1 MIFKTAENGRVK
13 GLSTGTEILPVTVR
27 FEKMLLNYGQ
37 SPLKKWSGQ
46 IMEFKGSK
54 TEKNLLA
61 AFAGESQARN
71 RYTFFA
77 SAAKKEGYEQIAAL
91 FLQTAE
97 EEKEHAKLFFKQLK
111 GGDVEITAAYPA
123 GMIGKTIENLAA
135 AAAGENMEWGTL
147 YPGFA
152 ATAEKEG
159 FKEIAHLFK
168 MVAKVEAHHEARYA
182 KLHKNM
188 EKGTV
193 FKTETLVKWYC
204 RNCGYVENGKT
215 APAKCMVCDHPQAY
229 FEIAADNY

>member
-1 MIFKTAENGRVK
+1 MTDR
-13 GLSTGTEILPVTVR
+13 TGMVFLR
-27 FEKMLLNYGQ
+27 SSL
-37 SPLKKWSGQ
+37 

-77 SAAKKEGYEQIAAL
+77 STAKKEGYEQIAGI

-123 GMIGKTIENLAA
+123 GMLATTKENLAA
-135 AAAGENMEWGTL
+135 AAEGEMMEWGTL

-159 FKEIAHLFK
+159 FLEIAHLFK
-168 MVAKVEAHHEARYA
+168 KVALVEAHHEQRYT
-182 KLHKNM
+182 KLHANM
-188 EKGTV
+188 EKGSV
-193 FKTETLVKWYC
+193 FKADTPVKWYC
-204 RNCGYVENGKT
+204 RNCGFVQVGKT
-215 APAKCMVCDHPQAY
+215 APVKCTVCEHPQAY
-229 FEIAADNY
+229 FEIVTENY

>member
-1 MIFKTAENGRVK
+1 MEFYDGS
-13 GLSTGTEILPVTVR
+13 GLVFYQG
-27 FEKMLLNYGQ
+27 
-37 SPLKKWSGQ
+37 SGQ
-46 IMEFKGSK
+46 TMEFRGNK

-77 SAAKKEGYEQIAAL
+77 SAAKKEGYEQIASL

-111 GGDVEITAAYPA
+111 GGDVEITASYPA
-123 GMIGKTIENLAA
+123 GMIGTPKENLAA
-135 AAAGENMEWGTL
+135 AAAGEKMEWGTL

-152 ATAEKEG
+152 TTAEKEG

-168 MVAKVEAHHEARYA
+168 MVGKVEAHHEERYA
-182 KLHKNM
+182 KLYAGM
-188 EKGTV
+188 VKGTV
-193 FKTETLVKWYC
+193 FKADIPVKWYC
-204 RNCGYVENGKT
+204 RNCGFVESGKT
-215 APAKCMVCDHPQAY
+215 APAKCPVCEHPQAY